1 MYSYLESRYYIIY
14 GRMEG
19 YLCRQHGV
27 ALVVG
32 SAGAGQCSLLTGNGI
47 CLERAVRAASS
58 PLQWHQHRW
67 PARARETTGQCG
79 FDSVHGYPAL
89 CIVMVLWQYDR
100 YTTAVIFQTN
110 SAQWESS
117 RTSAVVAQP
126 VVDDISKP
134 SRPCSNRRFPNVN
147 C

>member
-47 CLERAVRAASS
+47 CLERAVRAA
-58 PLQWHQHRW
+58 
-67 PARARETTGQCG
+67 
-79 FDSVHGYPAL
+79 
-89 CIVMVLWQYDR
+89 
-100 YTTAVIFQTN
+100 
-110 SAQWESS
+110 AQ
-117 RTSAVVAQP
+117 A
-126 VVDDISKP
+126 
-134 SRPCSNRRFPNVN
+134 PCSGTNTGDRLEHGRPLASVGLTVSTVILH
-147 C
+147 CV